1 MEKSWGARC
10 TRQGA
15 RAPKTAWIVAFA
27 KLCSWPGPAGH
38 ALQSELKPTTQPK
51 QSGTSESVTWGPA
64 PCSAA
69 PGSLGTWVVTTG
81 LF

>member
-1 MEKSWGARC
+1 MEKTWGARC
-10 TRQGA
+10 TRQEA

-27 KLCSWPGPAGH
+27 KLCGQPGPTGR
-38 ALQSELKPTTQPK
+38 ALQSEFKPTTQPK
-51 QSGTSESVTWGPA
+51 QSGTSGSVTWGPA

-69 PGSLGTWVVTTG
+69 LGSLGAWVMTTG